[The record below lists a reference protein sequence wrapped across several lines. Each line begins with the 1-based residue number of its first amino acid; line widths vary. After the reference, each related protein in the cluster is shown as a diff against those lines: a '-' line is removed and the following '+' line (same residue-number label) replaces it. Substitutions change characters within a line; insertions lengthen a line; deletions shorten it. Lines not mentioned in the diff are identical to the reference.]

1 MPRVSIGLPVYNGER
16 YLEKAIDSIRAQT
29 FSDFELIISDN
40 ASIDRTQEI
49 CRDYQ
54 NKDGRISY
62 YRFSENQG
70 VARNFNRVFELS
82 KCDYFKWATADDYS
96 TPEQIEK
103 CINVLD
109 SEPDVVLCYP
119 KTILIDENGKVI
131 QEYNDNLDLR
141 YFSPKERFFN
151 FLDRVGLCNVQYGL
165 IRAGSLRQTSLLRNY
180 PGSDVV
186 MLGELTLYGQ
196 FFEIPEFMFFR
207 RFHPQ
212 ASSSINCNED
222 RQAFYDPKTR
232 GKLALNLWRDQ
243 FEYLLSILHAPLKT
257 FEKVQMLYL
266 LLRFS
271 IGMRQDLI
279 RELNDSFGKKWR
291 KG

>member
-1 MPRVSIGLPVYNGER
+1 MPRVSIGLPVYNGEK
-16 YLEKAIDSIRAQT
+16 YLEKAIDSIQSQT

-40 ASIDRTQEI
+40 ASTDRTQEI

-54 NKDGRISY
+54 NKDERISY

-82 KCDYFKWATADDYS
+82 KCDYFRWATADDYS
-96 TPEQIEK
+96 APEQIEK

-109 SEPDVVLCYP
+109 TKPEVVLSYP
-119 KTILIDENGKVI
+119 KTILIDEYGEVI
-131 QEYNDNLDLR
+131 QEYDDNLDLR
-141 YFSPKERFFN
+141 FSSPKERFFN
-151 FLDRVGLCNVQYGL
+151 FLNRVGLCNIQYGL
-165 IRAGSLRQTSLLRNY
+165 IRADSLRQTSLIRNY

-196 FFEIPEFMFFR
+196 FFEIPEFMFYR

-243 FEYLLSILHAPLKT
+243 LEYFFSILHAPLKP
-257 FEKVQMLYL
+257 FEKVQILYL

-279 RELNDSFGKKWR
+279 RELNESFGKKWR
-291 KG
+291 K